1 MQATVSNL
9 IQARSAQHEY
19 LMGLVLDDKRNI
31 NTITCPCGGA
41 IQWRH
46 GLARKDDGDQ
56 GKCAEKCGHE
66 FIYREQ
72 EIQDNHATDEDGEP
86 ITYTRETIYCRRKMN
101 GHDWHIGELVTWR
114 KYNAPRYGH
123 QLNIPMDSPFWDWA
137 EYTGHDSVFLVI
149 GVELSGDRVLVATQD
164 GGKWKTLNPVEARE
178 ITETTRFYYI
188 GCFWCPIECLESV
201 SEWPY
206 IDENA

>member
-1 MQATVSNL
+1 MQVTVSNL
-9 IQARSAQHEY
+9 IQARSVQHEY
-19 LMGLVLDDKRNI
+19 LRGVIITGKKMLDSLG
-31 NTITCPCGGA
+31 CPCGGKLQFSA
-41 IQWRH
+41 
-46 GLARKDDGDQ
+46 GGYA
-56 GKCAEKCGHE
+56 KCPKKCGYEFVIRRHE
-66 FIYREQ
+66 VE
-72 EIQDNHATDEDGEP
+72 DNHATDENGDP
-86 ITYTRETIYCRRKMN
+86 TTYIRETVYCRRKMN
-101 GHDWHIGELVTWR
+101 GDYPFHIGELVTWR
-114 KYNAPRYGH
+114 KYNAPHDGH

-149 GVELSGDRVLVATQD
+149 GVELSGDCVLVATQS
-164 GGKWKTLNPVEARE
+164 GGDWNTLNLIEARE